1 MQILDFSKERGI
13 HAIFNGYGKQA
24 YVFHSSF
31 YGFVGYADIEE
42 EPGAKEITVEVYLS
56 NGSKLWYWSLKNI
69 VLRGI
74 RKYERQ
80 FIDKKINFNIH
91 YLDSFSGNTPNYTNS
106 ILQPENTFTV
116 KFYDGVKEVLN
127 G

>member
-31 YGFVGYADIEE
+31 YGFVGYADVNEE
-42 EPGAKEITVEVYLS
+42 LGSDEITVEVYLY
-56 NGSKLWYWSLKNI
+56 NGSKGWYWSLKNI

-74 RKYERQ
+74 RKAENQ
-80 FIDKKINFNIH
+80 FIQKDIIFNVH
-91 YLDSFSGNTPNYTNS
+91 YLDKFHGDVPNYDGSIGQPDNS
-106 ILQPENTFTV
+106 FTISL
-116 KFYDGVKEVLN
+116 YDGVREV
-127 G
+127 

>member
-24 YVFHSSF
+24 YIFHSSF

-42 EPGAKEITVEVYLS
+42 EPGSDDITVDVYLC
-56 NGSKLWYWSLKNI
+56 NGSKGWYWSLKDI
-69 VLRGI
+69 VLRNI

-80 FIDKKINFNIH
+80 FIEKDIHFNIH
-91 YLDSFSGNTPNYTNS
+91 YLDRFSGETPNYDST
-106 ILQPENTFTV
+106 IAQPKNVFEIELY
-116 KFYDGVKEVLN
+116 KGVKEV
-127 G
+127 